1 MRALSVVGVA
11 CASTVLAGCSGPRA
25 KPSDSAKGEVSLPAM
40 APFVHTLSY
49 IQLSGRWS
57 MRAVPVTGDTTPT
70 TFVLTAT
77 SSPKGWTITFPNRKP
92 IPTRVVKLDADSVV
106 IETGPYE
113 STRRSGVMTKTRDV
127 YRLIGD
133 DLIGTSVSHYA
144 TSSGDSVVRFRVEG
158 GHAP

>member
-1 MRALSVVGVA
+1 MRALVVVGVA
-11 CASTVLAGCSGPRA
+11 CTSAVLAGCSGSRA
-25 KPSDSAKGEVSLPAM
+25 KPSDSAKGEVSLPPM
-40 APFVHTLSY
+40 APFVHALSY

-106 IETGPYE
+106 LETGPFK
-113 STRRSGVMTKTRDV
+113 SARRPDVMATTRDV

-144 TSSGDSVVRFRVEG
+144 TTSRDSVVRFRVEG
-158 GHAP
+158 SHAP

>member
-1 MRALSVVGVA
+1 MRALVVVGVA
-11 CASTVLAGCSGPRA
+11 CTSAVLAGCSGSRA
-25 KPSDSAKGEVSLPAM
+25 KPFDSAKGEVSLPPM
-40 APFVHTLSY
+40 APFVHALSY
-49 IQLSGRWS
+49 TQLSGRWS

-77 SSPKGWTITFPNRKP
+77 SRPKGWTVTFPNRKP
-92 IPTRVVKLDADSVV
+92 IPARVVKLDADSVV

-113 STRRSGVMTKTRDV
+113 SVQRSGVMTKTRDV

-144 TSSGDSVVRFRVEG
+144 TTSRDSVVRFRVEG
-158 GHAP
+158 SHAP